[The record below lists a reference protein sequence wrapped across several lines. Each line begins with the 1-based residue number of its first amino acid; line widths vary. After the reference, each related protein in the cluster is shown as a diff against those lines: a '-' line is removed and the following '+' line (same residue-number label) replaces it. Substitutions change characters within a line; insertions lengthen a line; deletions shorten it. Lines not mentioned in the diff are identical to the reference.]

1 MKINVSEMENRL
13 GGINSRLDIAE
24 ANVNKHEST
33 IQSKNCKPTIVKFNE
48 PPAQEEILHQDI
60 SW

>member
-1 MKINVSEMENRL
+1 MENRL

-24 ANVNKHEST
+24 ENTNKHEST

-60 SW
+60 S